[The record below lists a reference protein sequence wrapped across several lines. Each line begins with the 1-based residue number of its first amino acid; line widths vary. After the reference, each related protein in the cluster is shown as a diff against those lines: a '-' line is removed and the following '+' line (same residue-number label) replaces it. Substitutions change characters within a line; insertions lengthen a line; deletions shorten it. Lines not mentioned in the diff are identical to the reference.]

1 MDLDVAHGAILAG
14 LEVLH
19 NTTLADCAG
28 KEKQTLRL
36 FGNRVLGLDRVPVWL
51 GQTAQRLTASLVRT
65 RAWKN
70 QPESR
75 TLTSMKTLCDGGSIH
90 EVASAQAADNVLIQ
104 VFDLYSDLLLWT
116 HPLVTDHSP
125 QPQPLSLPQLG
136 SRLFRQ
142 TPRPNPTPCVVSR
155 VLAPGG

>member
-19 NTTLADCAG
+19 NTTLA
-28 KEKQTLRL
+28 E
-36 FGNRVLGLDRVPVWL
+36 
-51 GQTAQRLTASLVRT
+51 
-65 RAWKN
+65 
-70 QPESR
+70 
-75 TLTSMKTLCDGGSIH
+75 SMKTLCDGGSIH
-90 EVASAQAADNVLIQ
+90 EVASAQAADDVLIQ